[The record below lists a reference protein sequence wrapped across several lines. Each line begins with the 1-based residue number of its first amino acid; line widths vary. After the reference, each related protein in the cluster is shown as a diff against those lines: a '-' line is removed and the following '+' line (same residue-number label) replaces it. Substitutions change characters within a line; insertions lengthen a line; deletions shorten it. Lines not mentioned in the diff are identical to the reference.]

1 MSEKGKNFLLTS
13 LIASWSHDYSSGNT
27 RDSSECEV
35 GGFNV
40 TSYLETKI
48 AGNKLHL
55 IPSTLIIQAVS
66 FLKCQ

>member
-55 IPSTLIIQAVS
+55 IPSTLSTQAVS
-66 FLKCQ
+66 FFKCQ